1 MILCD
6 TDVII
11 EYMKGNKVAKREIV
25 EIGIDN
31 IAVSSVSL
39 MELFYGALNKRELN
53 QIKKALN
60 SFKIIHID
68 TGISNKAVGLIEKYS
83 KSHGLEPPDA
93 LIGATAIAGN
103 TELFTYNISDFK
115 FIDGLILY
123 KSISRRTP
131 KGRRN

>member
-11 EYMKGNKVAKREIV
+11 EYMKGNEVVKKEIV
-25 EIGIDN
+25 EIGINN

-60 SFKIIHID
+60 NFKIIHVD
-68 TGISNKAVGLIEKYS
+68 TGISNKAVELIEKYS

-93 LIGATAIAGN
+93 LIGATAMDRNI
-103 TELFTYNISDFK
+103 ELFTYNSRDFK
-115 FIDGLILY
+115 FIHGLKLY
-123 KSISRRTP
+123 RFEE
-131 KGRRN
+131 N